1 MMARIVQVVILV
13 ATLVATF
20 ACYPCR
26 HLATGTTDSVRVEVR
41 ERIVKVRDTVE
52 VYLPD
57 ERVDNITSDTTSR
70 IETSAAV
77 STATVSDGKLH
88 HALWNKHLPLGV
100 KVNMEFTVED
110 ITKEHITTIR
120 EIVEVPRELT
130 WWQQTQMRG
139 FWLLLLVV
147 GLFCLA
153 KTKLI
158 HKL

>member
-1 MMARIVQVVILV
+1 MMRSLIAIL
-13 ATLVATF
+13 AMLTAF
-20 ACYPCR
+20 ACCPCR
-26 HLATGTTDSVRVEVR
+26 HIATGTTDSVRVEVR

-70 IETSAAV
+70 IETSAAI
-77 STATVSDGKLH
+77 STATVNDGKLFH
-88 HALWNKHLPLGV
+88 SLVNKRQPIGV

-110 ITKEHITTIR
+110 ITKEHLTTIR

-139 FWLLLLVV
+139 FWALLAVV
-147 GLFCLA
+147 GLFVSKGRIVQLFR
-153 KTKLI
+153 
-158 HKL
+158 

>member
-1 MMARIVQVVILV
+1 M
-13 ATLVATF
+13 
-20 ACYPCR
+20 
-26 HLATGTTDSVRVEVR
+26 EVR
-41 ERIVKVRDTVE
+41 ERIVKVRDTVK

-57 ERVDNITSDTTSR
+57 EQVDNITSDTTSR

-77 STATVSDGKLH
+77 STATVSNGELH
-88 HALWNKHLPLGV
+88 HTLWNKQQPIGV
-100 KVNMEFTVED
+100 KVDMEFTVED
-110 ITKEHITTIR
+110 VTKEHLTTIR

-139 FWLLLLVV
+139 FWALLAVV

-158 HKL
+158 NKL